1 MSFAIFG
8 NIFASGFLV
17 GQFYFYIFNSNIYE
31 YKRKFCISELCCL
44 YSPFHAKDHLQNK

>member
-1 MSFAIFG
+1 MLFAIFG

-31 YKRKFCISELCCL
+31 
-44 YSPFHAKDHLQNK
+44 

>member
-8 NIFASGFLV
+8 NIASGFLV

-31 YKRKFCISELCCL
+31 
-44 YSPFHAKDHLQNK
+44 